1 MKIVA
6 QKTPVS
12 NFGTLRTGDV
22 FIYQTEYS
30 VSYFIKASVD
40 NSIYNAINLHNG
52 SSESF
57 DYDTFVTP
65 VNCELVVK

>member
-6 QKTPVS
+6 QKTPGS
-12 NFGTLRTGDV
+12 NFGTLRNGDV

-30 VSYFIKASVD
+30 VSYFIKANVNDSV
-40 NSIYNAINLHNG
+40 YNAINLHNG
-52 SSESF
+52 NSESF
-57 DYDTFVTP
+57 DYDILVTP